1 MTFFCRTDNIMWNI
15 PRIEYECG
23 EYSVRSTLFWG
34 IFLTFSMNV
43 NILHNDVRP
52 AEHCYGS
59 DIML

>member
-1 MTFFCRTDNIMWNI
+1 MWNI
-15 PRIEYECG
+15 PRIEFECG
-23 EYSVRSTLFWG
+23 EYSVRPALFWK
-34 IFLTFSMNV
+34 IFLTFSLNV